1 MPLDSLNPLIA
12 AFSAIVSAC
21 NLIPNVVLKI
31 SVRYSRA
38 TASPEEKET
47 GTLNSLSSLPPS
59 LELRPGRPKL
69 KKMLDS
75 TIKCASALKA
85 PSGVAVCV
93 CGPIELVAEV
103 REIVRDVNGPSRTAV
118 GGVELHEEY
127 VVKNSVVSDSTD
139 LCCLNQGV
147 RVVIMPYATSAI
159 ETNAGRIRLIGFDD
173 VKKCSI
179 ACNSNVIAKR
189 TAIYWQANGG
199 TLNVPSIIQIVTV
212 TSFAWLGTPYTF
224 HQDDR
229 SGLRSRLLD
238 CIVSSSFR
246 SRNAKSGRVS
256 FSPDFHFGRR
266 PQLALLLTPDRSP
279 CFSFIVLQDSKRTTY
294 MITKCTFGTLIY
306 IHGVI
311 GMKKLK
317 KY

>member
-12 AFSAIVSAC
+12 AFSAIVSAY

-75 TIKCASALKA
+75 TIKCASALIA

-127 VVKNSVVSDSTD
+127 VVKNSVVSDFNTD
-139 LCCLNQGV
+139 SRSLNQGV
-147 RVVIMPYATSAI
+147 RMVIRPYATSSI
-159 ETNAGRIRLIGFDD
+159 EPNAGRIRLIGFDE

-189 TAIYWQANGG
+189 TAIYWQANVG

-212 TSFAWLGTPYTF
+212 TSFVWLGTPLYF
-224 HQDDR
+224 S
-229 SGLRSRLLD
+229 SG
-238 CIVSSSFR
+238 
-246 SRNAKSGRVS
+246 
-256 FSPDFHFGRR
+256 
-266 PQLALLLTPDRSP
+266 
-279 CFSFIVLQDSKRTTY
+279 
-294 MITKCTFGTLIY
+294 
-306 IHGVI
+306 
-311 GMKKLK
+311 
-317 KY
+317 

>member
-1 MPLDSLNPLIA
+1 MLFLADKCPLDSLNPLIA

-38 TASPEEKET
+38 SASPEEKET

-189 TAIYWQANGG
+189 TAIYWQANVG
-199 TLNVPSIIQIVTV
+199 TLNVPSIIQIVTI
-212 TSFAWLGTPYTF
+212 TSFAWLGTPYIF
-224 HQDDR
+224 LQDDR
-229 SGLRSRLLD
+229 SGLRSRLLA
-238 CIVSSSFR
+238 CIVSLSFR
-246 SRNAKSGRVS
+246 SRNAKCGRVS

-266 PQLALLLTPDRSP
+266 PHLLS
-279 CFSFIVLQDSKRTTY
+279 C
-294 MITKCTFGTLIY
+294 
-306 IHGVI
+306 
-311 GMKKLK
+311 
-317 KY
+317 